1 MGLIKTFLMF
11 IIALFILTVLG
22 LIIAEN
28 LIGFS
33 PFSQEVAYSTQ
44 AASSTVYIQN
54 GVSGVVTL
62 TDPLQ
67 GKTVNININYD
78 PIDSGSGVIV
88 SNNGYIIT
96 AFHVIGDPAAAENDQ
111 LEVMNS
117 NDIKNYVEDAA
128 VTSYITQ
135 DDPQLGVELLNNN
148 TINSNVEVNTN
159 NINTVV
165 ELLNQENLIKA
176 DSYKQ
181 DIKVKLPSSTNNL
194 NASLIDVGNPNT
206 IEDVALLKV
215 NANNLPSLA
224 INSQSPF
231 NGDSLRIYG
240 YPGNSTQLQYN
251 QNSVI
256 SPSSSTGNIQ
266 SEVTNDFNTIYYE
279 SSATATP
286 GYSGGPALDS
296 QNNILG
302 ITIYSLGTQNGFKQ
316 NSNNNES
323 SAFLSS
329 KYLIQICNK
338 NNVHITVD

>member
-11 IIALFILTVLG
+11 VFALFILTISG

-33 PFSQEVAYSTQ
+33 PFSHDVAYSTQ
-44 AASSTVYIQN
+44 AASSTVYVQN

-62 TDPLQ
+62 TDPFQ
-67 GKTVNININYD
+67 GKTVNINVDYD
-78 PIDSGSGVIV
+78 PLDSGSGVIV

-96 AFHVIGDPAAAENDQ
+96 AFHVIGDPSAIENDQ

-117 NDIKNYVEDAA
+117 NDVLNYVEDAA
-128 VTSYITQ
+128 VTSYISQ
-135 DDPQLGVELLNNN
+135 DDPQLGEELLNNN
-148 TINSNVEVNTN
+148 TINSNFQMNTN
-159 NINTVV
+159 NISTIV

-176 DSYKQ
+176 DSYQQ
-181 DIKVKLPSSTNNL
+181 DVKVKLPSTTNFLDAN
-194 NASLIDVGNPNT
+194 LIDVGDPNT
-206 IEDVALLKV
+206 DEDVALLKV
-215 NANNLPSLA
+215 NANNIPALS
-224 INSQSPF
+224 IDSQQPT
-231 NGDSLRIYG
+231 NGESIRLYG
-240 YPGNSTQLQYN
+240 YPGNSTQTQYY
-251 QNSVI
+251 QNSTVT
-256 SPSSSTGNIQ
+256 PSSASGNIQ
-266 SEVTNDFNTIYYE
+266 SEVTNTFNTIYYE

-286 GYSGGPALDS
+286 GYSGGPVLDS

-302 ITIYSLGTQNGFKQ
+302 IIIYSLGTQTGFKQ

-329 KYLIQICNK
+329 QYLIQICNK